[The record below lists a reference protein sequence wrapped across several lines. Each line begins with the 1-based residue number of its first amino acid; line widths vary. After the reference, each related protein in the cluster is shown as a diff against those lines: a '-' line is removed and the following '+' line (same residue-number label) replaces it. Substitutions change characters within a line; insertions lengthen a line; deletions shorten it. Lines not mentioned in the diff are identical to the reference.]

1 MNTYVNTVQAG
12 ISIVLRK
19 KVREQSLFKF
29 LNVLKPEVWFAI
41 CGAVVVTALLLW
53 LLDRYSPYSARNNK
67 AAYPYPCRDDI
78 RVAPK
83 LPKTEPR
90 KRSTLWLALEAEF

>member
-1 MNTYVNTVQAG
+1 MTSEREEVIDFVSPYFDQAG

-41 CGAVVVTALLLW
+41 GGAVIVTALLIW
-53 LLDRYSPYSARNNK
+53 ILDRYSPYSARNNK
-67 AAYPYPCRDDI
+67 AAYPYPCRDPSSEDI
-78 RVAPK
+78 GVVP
-83 LPKTEPR
+83 
-90 KRSTLWLALEAEF
+90 